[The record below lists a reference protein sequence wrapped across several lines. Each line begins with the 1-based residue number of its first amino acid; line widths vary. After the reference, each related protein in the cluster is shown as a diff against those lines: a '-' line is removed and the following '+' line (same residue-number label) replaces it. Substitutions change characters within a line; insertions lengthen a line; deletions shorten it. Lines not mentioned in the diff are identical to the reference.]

1 MKPLKHLILG
11 IILAAILFVI
21 LPEISLVQL
30 GIIVVS
36 SVLIDI
42 DHYFYYIYKKGDKSL
57 VRAYKWYTTS
67 IRKTCKWSRKQK
79 RDISFGFHFLH
90 GIEILLLL
98 YVLYFY
104 FSPIFLYILIGVA
117 FHLGIDLI
125 DEIIECGRLDKI
137 SIIYGLLKHKK
148 LKFIDDLNLPEP
160 EITRELKIPFL
171 KKH

>member
-11 IILAAILFVI
+11 IILAVILFVT
-21 LPEISLVQL
+21 LPEIGLVNL
-30 GIIVVS
+30 GIILAS

-42 DHYFYYIYKKGDKSL
+42 DHYFYYVYKKKKINPIK
-57 VRAYKWYTTS
+57 AYKWYTIS
-67 IRKTCKWSRKQK
+67 IRKICKWSRKQK
-79 RDISFGFHFLH
+79 RDISFGCHFLH
-90 GIEILLLL
+90 GVEILLLL

-117 FHLGIDLI
+117 FHLGVDLI
-125 DEIIECGRLDKI
+125 DEIIGCGRLDKI
-137 SIIYGLLKHKK
+137 SIIYGLLRHKK

-160 EITRELKIPFL
+160 EITRELKIPFF